1 MIDTEKEIEKIK
13 KEKDK
18 RKRNKLKKSTK
29 EIQEGN
35 TPEGQEIPQSED
47 LFKGTNVDEFDKISK
62 DLFVKYN
69 ARCKEYKNIKC
80 TKYVFK
86 VDKNDTSMIVD
97 DKIIK
102 SRYTA
107 FRHFV
112 LKNNIN
118 ESTKIKDDYYMN
130 LKNYNI
136 IERLLV
142 LVAETSI
149 RTITLLDWFNRY
161 GDENMEVIEYQI
173 YIVQKKIEQGGCDT
187 REHFKCMQSGDY
199 FLNVKSLRSSDNNCG
214 IGIFTNTLKIKL
226 QPNTLRKT
234 LKIPL
239 GVQLNFEHMQF
250 LSDFLK
256 NDICVY
262 KPAS

>member
-1 MIDTEKEIEKIK
+1 
-13 KEKDK
+13 
-18 RKRNKLKKSTK
+18 
-29 EIQEGN
+29 
-35 TPEGQEIPQSED
+35 
-47 LFKGTNVDEFDKISK
+47 
-62 DLFVKYN
+62 
-69 ARCKEYKNIKC
+69 
-80 TKYVFK
+80 
-86 VDKNDTSMIVD
+86 
-97 DKIIK
+97 
-102 SRYTA
+102 
-107 FRHFV
+107 
-112 LKNNIN
+112 
-118 ESTKIKDDYYMN
+118 

-187 REHFKCMQSGDY
+187 REHFDCINSGDY
-199 FLNVKSLRSSDNNCG
+199 FLNIKSLKSSDNNCG

-226 QPNTLRKT
+226 QPNILRKT

-239 GVQLNFEHMQF
+239 GVQLNFEHMQI
-250 LSDFLK
+250 LSDFFK

-262 KPAS
+262 KKIEDGFEIIFETNDFDKPKIETLLIENHYWLVLSHNIKKNYGTCVECGEENIKISDHKCDYDLIVKNQEKICECGKDIGKMSHQQIEMHMRSKYHNENI

>member
-1 MIDTEKEIEKIK
+1 
-13 KEKDK
+13 
-18 RKRNKLKKSTK
+18 
-29 EIQEGN
+29 
-35 TPEGQEIPQSED
+35 
-47 LFKGTNVDEFDKISK
+47 
-62 DLFVKYN
+62 
-69 ARCKEYKNIKC
+69 
-80 TKYVFK
+80 
-86 VDKNDTSMIVD
+86 
-97 DKIIK
+97 
-102 SRYTA
+102 
-107 FRHFV
+107 
-112 LKNNIN
+112 
-118 ESTKIKDDYYMN
+118 

-187 REHFKCMQSGDY
+187 REHFDCINSGDY
-199 FLNVKSLRSSDNNCG
+199 FLNAKSLKSSDNNCG

-226 QPNTLRKT
+226 QPNILRKT

-239 GVQLNFEHMQF
+239 GVQLNFEHMQI
-250 LSDFLK
+250 LSDFFK

-262 KPAS
+262 KKIEDGFEIIFETNDFDKPKIETLLFENHYWLVLSHNIKKNYGTCDECGEENIKTSDHKCDYDLIVKKRFELVKNNENIKWDDHFKNVIDAVESEKML